1 MARLLQASAAYT
13 MAHPE
18 TGQLVPVCV
27 QHSAPDPIENLAP
40 RQAPP
45 LWPTIRSRA
54 QR

>member
-1 MARLLQASAAYT
+1 MARLLQAGAAYT

-18 TGQLVPVCV
+18 TGHLVPARV
-27 QHSAPDPIENLAP
+27 QHSVLDPIENLAP

-45 LWPTIRSRA
+45 LRPTIRSRA